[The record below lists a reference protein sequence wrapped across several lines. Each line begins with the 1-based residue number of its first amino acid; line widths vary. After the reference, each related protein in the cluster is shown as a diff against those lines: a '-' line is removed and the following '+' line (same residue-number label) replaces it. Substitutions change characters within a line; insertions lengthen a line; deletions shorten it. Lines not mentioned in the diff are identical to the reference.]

1 MLWHRYLS
9 KLSTRFNP
17 IYMAIINIENE
28 NTMKHNYIRSTLK
41 KAHRLFG
48 EINEAIK
55 GTDADYTTIN
65 LRKALILL
73 SIPMVL
79 EMLMESVFAIIDIY
93 FVSKLG
99 PEAISVVG
107 LTESLL
113 TIVYAFGIGFAISAT
128 ALVSRRIGEKNPEL
142 AAQTAFQALLVSLMV
157 SFTISI
163 IGILYSN
170 QLLLLMGAEQS
181 VIDLHGGYT
190 KWMLGGNATIMLL
203 FILNG
208 IFRGAGDAAI
218 AMRVLWIANIINIIL
233 DPILIFGIGP
243 FPALGVEGAAIATN
257 IGRGTGVLIQLY
269 VLFKGS
275 SRIKLLLSHFRID
288 RYQVA
293 SYIRLSSSG
302 IMQLLVATTSW
313 VALIRIISN
322 FGSVA
327 LAGYTI
333 GIRIIIFVL
342 LPSSGLS
349 NAAAT
354 IVGQNLGAKN
364 PEKAEKAVWL
374 AGIANSVMLG
384 LIGLVLIVWASS
396 IVGLLTTDANVI
408 EKGAECL
415 RIVSIGFMSYAFGMV
430 VVHSLNG
437 SGDTFTPMI
446 INIFCFWLLEIPL
459 AYLLAITLNMRESG
473 VYTAIVIAETAMT
486 ITAIIVFKKGKWKL
500 QKV

>member
-1 MLWHRYLS
+1 MWQTFLPKFPHLYFR
-9 KLSTRFNP
+9 
-17 IYMAIINIENE
+17 IYSSIINIENE
-28 NTMKHNYIRSTLK
+28 NDMNHNYIYVQFKRVS
-41 KAHRLFG
+41 RLLG
-48 EINEAIK
+48 EIKEAIK
-55 GTDADYTTIN
+55 GTDADYTA
-65 LRKALILL
+65 LSMRKALLLL

-79 EMLMESVFAIIDIY
+79 EMLMESVFAIFDIY

-99 PEAISVVG
+99 ADAISIVG
-107 LTESLL
+107 LTESML

-128 ALVSRRIGEKNPEL
+128 AIVSRRIGEKNPEQ
-142 AAQTAFQALLVSLMV
+142 AATAAFQAIAVAALVSILI
-157 SFTISI
+157 SFA
-163 IGILYSN
+163 GILFSDK
-170 QLLLLMGAEQS
+170 LLSLMGAEQA
-181 VIDLHGGYT
+181 VIDQHGGYT
-190 KWMLGGNATIMLL
+190 RWMLGGNITIMLL

-208 IFRGAGDAAI
+208 IFRGAGDAVI
-218 AMRVLWIANIINIIL
+218 AMRVLWIANIINIVL

-243 FPALGVEGAAIATN
+243 FPALGIDGAAIATN

-275 SRIKLLLSHFRID
+275 SRIRLLLSHFRIEWA
-288 RYQVA
+288 QVVD
-293 SYIRLSSSG
+293 YIKLSSSG

-313 VALIRIISN
+313 VALIRIISD

-327 LAGYTI
+327 MAGYTV

-354 IVGQNLGAKN
+354 LVGQNLGAGN
-364 PEKAEKAVWL
+364 PRQAERSVWV
-374 AGIANSVMLG
+374 AGIANTILLG
-384 LIGLVLIVWASS
+384 IIGLVLVIWASP
-396 IVGLLTTDANVI
+396 IVALLTHDVGVI
-408 EKGAECL
+408 DKGAECL
-415 RIVSIGFMSYAFGMV
+415 RIVSIGFMAYGFGMV

-459 AYLLAITLNMRESG
+459 AYLLAIVLGMKESG
-473 VYTAIVIAETAMT
+473 VYFAIVIAETAMT
-486 ITAIIVFKKGKWKL
+486 ITAILVFRRGKWKL